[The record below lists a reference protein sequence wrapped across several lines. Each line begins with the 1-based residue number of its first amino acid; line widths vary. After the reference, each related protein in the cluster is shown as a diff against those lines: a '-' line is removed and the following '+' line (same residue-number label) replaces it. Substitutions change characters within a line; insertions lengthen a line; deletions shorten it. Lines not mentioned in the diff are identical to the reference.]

1 MKPQTLRRKH
11 MSIYAIAI
19 ILPAHWEAA
28 LTRGNEAA
36 LDEENTTA
44 FNAWITKFQDDHG
57 LIFVAETFS
66 DEMQWVEDHAA
77 RSHGVDACM
86 CHQYAIVTEHIME
99 DVA

>member
-1 MKPQTLRRKH
+1 MTEH
-11 MSIYAIAI
+11 AILI

-36 LDEENTTA
+36 LDEENITA
-44 FNAWITKFQDDHG
+44 FTAWITQFQSTYG
-57 LIFVAETFS
+57 LIFVADTFS

-77 RSHGVDACM
+77 RSHGIEECM

-99 DVA
+99 DAA